1 MISDDVVSVFWFHR
15 PISLQAFSFNF
26 KKKIEKDNKK
36 FEEKMINNKLKVYR
50 AVPQAWPYENYP
62 ANKCRNNNTRVSKK
76 IRNLI
81 PNNNKPKPTSR

>member
-50 AVPQAWPYENYP
+50 AVPQAWP
-62 ANKCRNNNTRVSKK
+62 
-76 IRNLI
+76 
-81 PNNNKPKPTSR
+81 